1 MNFRPVFYFQSV
13 SQNDFMKQEKIHFYA
28 LTQREARAAQD
39 ACNRITADSPE
50 NLGISD
56 AQFDACDRATCA
68 LARPAIDAD
77 KKVLILTAF
86 ELDELF
92 KCFMNGYGDGD
103 YVESYC
109 QTAASKTVFARVQKK
124 LHGLWQRK
132 N

>member
-1 MNFRPVFYFQSV
+1 
-13 SQNDFMKQEKIHFYA
+13 MKQEKIHFYA
-28 LTQREARAAQD
+28 PTQREARAAQD
-39 ACNRITADSPE
+39 ACNRITADSPA

-56 AQFDACDRATCA
+56 AQFDACDRAAVA

-77 KKVLILTAF
+77 KKLLILTEL

-109 QTAASKTVFARVQKK
+109 QTAASKKAFDRVQKK
-124 LHGLWQRK
+124 LLELWQRK

>member
-1 MNFRPVFYFQSV
+1 
-13 SQNDFMKQEKIHFYA
+13 MKQEKIHFYA
-28 LTQREARAAQD
+28 LTQREASAALD
-39 ACNRITADSPE
+39 ACNRIAADSPE

-56 AQFDACDRATCA
+56 AQFDACDRAAYA

-92 KCFMNGYGDGD
+92 KCFMNGDGD

-109 QTAASKTVFARVQKK
+109 QTVASKTAFSHVQKK
-124 LHGLWQRK
+124 LMELWQRK

>member
-1 MNFRPVFYFQSV
+1 
-13 SQNDFMKQEKIHFYA
+13 MKQEKIHFYA
-28 LTQREARAAQD
+28 LTQSEAHAALD

-50 NLGISD
+50 NLGVSC
-56 AQFDACDRATCA
+56 AQFDACDRAACA

-77 KKVLILTAF
+77 KKVLTLTAF

-109 QTAASKTVFARVQKK
+109 QTAASKKAFTRVQKK
-124 LHGLWQRK
+124 LYGLWQRK

>member
-1 MNFRPVFYFQSV
+1 
-13 SQNDFMKQEKIHFYA
+13 MKQEKKHFYA
-28 LTQREARAAQD
+28 LTKREARAAQD

-56 AQFDACDRATCA
+56 AQFDACDRAAYA

-77 KKVLILTAF
+77 KKVLILTQF
-86 ELDELF
+86 EFDELF

-109 QTAASKTVFARVQKK
+109 QTAASKMAFARVQKK
-124 LHGLWQRK
+124 LHALRAKKKLAADRISVRGQQK
-132 N
+132 CKF